1 MTTPSEGPVPVRH
14 SLRRSEIEA
23 WSLVLTSQG
32 IRSGVIENPPGFAL
46 CVRAS
51 DAESAERLLDLSDRE
66 TAESLRKRAKP
77 PPREYG
83 WTSAGIGMAAALA
96 LFQLG
101 VWSRATDLPFMRL
114 GSARA
119 QLILDGELWR
129 VVTALGLHVDGPHLL
144 GNVLSLGIFATAVA
158 WSMGPG
164 VALLLIVLSGA
175 LANGI
180 NAWMHAPP
188 HDVVGASTAV
198 FGAIGILAGLQAVR
212 RWRHE
217 LWKGRAWLPLAA
229 GLGLLAMMGTGGQR
243 VDVSGHL
250 LGLLCGTVLGGA
262 ASAVAR
268 EPATRR
274 VQTACLVGALCLL
287 AGCWWLA
294 LTASRP

>member
-1 MTTPSEGPVPVRH
+1 
-14 SLRRSEIEA
+14 
-23 WSLVLTSQG
+23 
-32 IRSGVIENPPGFAL
+32 
-46 CVRAS
+46 
-51 DAESAERLLDLSDRE
+51 
-66 TAESLRKRAKP
+66 
-77 PPREYG
+77 
-83 WTSAGIGMAAALA
+83 
-96 LFQLG
+96 
-101 VWSRATDLPFMRL
+101 
-114 GSARA
+114 
-119 QLILDGELWR
+119 
-129 VVTALGLHVDGPHLL
+129 
-144 GNVLSLGIFATAVA
+144 
-158 WSMGPG
+158 MGPG

-180 NAWMHAPP
+180 NAWMHAPS

-212 RWRHE
+212 RWRRE

-268 EPATRR
+268 EPATRP
-274 VQTACLVGALCLL
+274 VQNACLVGALCLL